1 MAVAQSATVFAHSGK
16 SQGWLRAISVATVL
30 AVFALIILG
39 GVVRVTGS
47 GLGCP
52 DWPLCHGKLLPPLE
66 FTAIIE
72 YSHRLV
78 ASAIVGPLILLTCG
92 TVWLVH
98 RREPWLVIPASLSV
112 VLLIG
117 QALLGGV
124 TVLQE
129 LPGEIVAVHLAVAEA
144 LLACLMLLTVVAF
157 RGSLRFCSR
166 QPRGENADRFPMLA
180 IIAGA
185 GVYFLILSGSIVTGS
200 GATAAC
206 VTWPLCQGDLFPH
219 QAPAAIHMGHRFVAA
234 IVGVF
239 VLYVAHLG
247 FRNKERPRDVRLLSM
262 TVAALFVVQ
271 VAVGAITIY
280 ARFPIG
286 LMALHLAMGT
296 AVWGAVAAL
305 GMLALTRQLESGP
318 SQQGAS

>member
-1 MAVAQSATVFAHSGK
+1 MAVAQSATFFEHSGK
-16 SQGWLRAISVATVL
+16 SQGWLRAISVATVV

-66 FTAIIE
+66 LTAIIE
-72 YSHRLV
+72 YTHRLV
-78 ASAIVGPLILLTCG
+78 ASALVGPLILLTCG
-92 TVWLVH
+92 TVWVTH
-98 RREPWLVIPASLSV
+98 RREPWLVIPATLSV

-124 TVLQE
+124 TVIQE

-144 LLACLMLLTVVAF
+144 LLACLMLLTVVTF
-157 RGSLRFCSR
+157 RGPLRFRSE
-166 QPRGENADRFPMLA
+166 QPRGSSTDRFPVLV
-180 IIAGA
+180 IIAA
-185 GVYFLILSGSIVTGS
+185 VGVYFLLLSGSIVTGS

-206 VTWPLCQGDLFPH
+206 VTWPLCQGNLFP
-219 QAPAAIHMGHRFVAA
+219 QQSLAAIHMGHRFVAA
-234 IVGVF
+234 IVGVY
-239 VLYVAHLG
+239 VLYVVHLG
-247 FRNKERPRDVRLLSM
+247 FRNKERPWDVRVLSM
-262 TVAALFVVQ
+262 TVATLFVIQ
-271 VAVGAITIY
+271 VAVGAITIF
-280 ARFPIG
+280 ARFPTG

-296 AVWGAVAAL
+296 AVWGTIAAL
-305 GMLALTRQLESGP
+305 AMLSLARQPASGP